1 MAVSSENPNMTL
13 LVAKIWWINQRWNTL
28 TSKIKE
34 RSINVKHYY
43 ALIEEAVEDGVN
55 LIIAS
60 DGIMGNMIF
69 RSVVLAA
76 GTKSY
81 GAVTLGMKEIY
92 IDTSRSQ
99 NIDGFKKAFR
109 ICKPTFQK

>member
-1 MAVSSENPNMTL
+1 MAL
-13 LVAKIWWINQRWNTL
+13 W
-28 TSKIKE
+28 
-34 RSINVKHYY
+34 
-43 ALIEEAVEDGVN
+43 
-55 LIIAS
+55 
-60 DGIMGNMIF
+60 NMIF